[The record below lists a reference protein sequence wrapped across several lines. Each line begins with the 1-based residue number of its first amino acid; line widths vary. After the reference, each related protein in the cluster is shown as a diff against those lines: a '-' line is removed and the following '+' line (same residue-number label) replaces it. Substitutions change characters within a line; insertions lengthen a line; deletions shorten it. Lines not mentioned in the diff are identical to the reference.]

1 MKYPILLL
9 ILGLLLGWLIE
20 WVIDWNFWRKYWR
33 KRWLGD
39 TGERVT
45 SGSKMGA
52 ITQTLG
58 KIPGITVSSENQ
70 DEIDTNVRAEK
81 LDLMKML
88 DNDMSSS
95 ENRIA
100 WFDEV
105 MERASG
111 EYKRRAILLAFV
123 IGTTMAFIFNVDS
136 IEIATQM
143 WREPTL
149 RQVIVAQANNTA
161 SNGGT
166 QISSNDFVDQVN
178 QLGIPVGWTT
188 TPATADKP
196 CGWIPGEAVYL
207 GIRRDNTCQIF
218 SNLPRMDDGWGWLI
232 KFSGLL
238 ISGLAAAQGAPFWF
252 DILKKLINLRS
263 SGSTPKSERSNQASS
278 S

>member
-52 ITQTLG
+52 IKQTLG

-81 LDLMKML
+81 LDLMRML

-123 IGTTMAFIFNVDS
+123 IGTTIAFIFNVDS

-207 GIRRDNTCQIF
+207 GIRRVNTCQVL
-218 SNLPRMDDGWGWLI
+218 NDLPRMDDFWGWAI
-232 KFSGLL
+232 KLSGLL

-252 DILKKLINLRS
+252 DILKKLVNLRS
-263 SGSTPKSERSNQASS
+263 SGPTPKSERSDKAVA
-278 S
+278 